1 MLTRTNYPEW
11 ALVMEVNF
19 QTLRVWDVVV
29 NGIDDDPDKEEYHDD
44 QQAMAGLLR
53 SVPAELW
60 NALVVRRTVK
70 EAWDVVRILRI
81 GDERARDASAQQ
93 LRRDFGNLALRKG
106 KASTTSRPHHHAR
119 HQLAHPRRQHLR
131 ARGS

>member
-1 MLTRTNYPEW
+1 MEVGAGSGERKVPPSRSPPCRRRGRSHSRRSRPRSAGSHVIERIVERPSASVQWAMLTRTNYPEW

-60 NALVVRRTVK
+60 NALAVRRTVK
-70 EAWDVVRILRI
+70 
-81 GDERARDASAQQ
+81 
-93 LRRDFGNLALRKG
+93 
-106 KASTTSRPHHHAR
+106 
-119 HQLAHPRRQHLR
+119 
-131 ARGS
+131 